1 MRLSLNRVKIKL
13 TDKFWY
19 KVARTIVKAGRF
31 PFPISDT
38 LIDLLKD
45 LMTEE
50 QAIFIHQVFKK
61 ASLRIDQ
68 IKERT
73 DLDDVSIMKLLNDLM
88 DGGVVVSSFSRTT
101 GVDIYRLMGPF
112 PGIFE
117 YTFMRGESTEKEKK
131 LVLLFEKMFNDMV
144 EVVQKNYD
152 VVAKMTSNSPPV
164 TRIVPVEG
172 LVEVGHE
179 EVIPREELSKI
190 LDEYDIFAKTHCY
203 CRHEKDLLNDPC
215 KVTKEKY
222 NCLLL
227 DKSAKY
233 CIDHNFGEAI
243 TREEAKHVLNEA
255 EDIGLVHKIFH
266 VHLDT
271 ARKIEG
277 ICSCCKCC
285 CGILGGFQQG
295 WSPLIDVTSHIAKV
309 DEDKCIGCGLCVSLC
324 SQGAVELELKEGGR
338 KAKVITTSCKGCGT
352 CGASC
357 PQQAITM
364 QHFTDEE
371 LGVQLEALVG
381 SDV

>member
-1 MRLSLNRVKIKL
+1 MSEKSEKIWQKAA
-13 TDKFWY
+13 K
-19 KVARTIVKAGRF
+19 RIVGAGYV

-38 LIDLLKD
+38 LIDLLKV

-50 QAIFIHQVFKK
+50 QAQFVHQVFKK
-61 ASLRIDQ
+61 SSLRMDQ

-73 DLDDVSIMKLLNDLM
+73 DLDDASIMNMLNDLM
-88 DGGVVVSSFSRTT
+88 DGGVIVSSFSRTT

-112 PGIFE
+112 PGMFE

-131 LVLLFEKMFNDMV
+131 LVLLFEKMFDEMV

-152 VVAKMTSNSPPV
+152 VVTKMSKDSPPI
-164 TRIVPVEG
+164 TRIVPVEE
-172 LVEVGHE
+172 LIDVGQE
-179 EVIPREELSKI
+179 EVVPREELSKI
-190 LDEYDIFAKTHCY
+190 LDEYDIFAKAHCY

-243 TREEAKHVLNEA
+243 TREDAKRVLQEA

-266 VHLDT
+266 VHLDPM
-271 ARKIEG
+271 RKIEG

-285 CGILGGFQQG
+285 CGPFQTYYRG
-295 WSPLIDVTSHIAKV
+295 MGPFHSLTSYLAKINEDDCIGCGTCVEKCPMETIELVDAIAV
-309 DEDKCIGCGLCVSLC
+309 INEEKCIGCGVCAHHCPEEAINLERTGSRDVFVPPKRISQ
-324 SQGAVELELKEGGR
+324 SQG
-338 KAKVITTSCKGCGT
+338 S
-352 CGASC
+352 
-357 PQQAITM
+357 
-364 QHFTDEE
+364 
-371 LGVQLEALVG
+371 
-381 SDV
+381 

>member
-1 MRLSLNRVKIKL
+1 MSAKSEKIWK
-13 TDKFWY
+13 K
-19 KVARTIVKAGRF
+19 AAQTIVKAGYV
-31 PFPISDT
+31 PFPINDT
-38 LIDLLKD
+38 LIEMLKI
-45 LMTEE
+45 LITEE

-61 ASLRIDQ
+61 SSLRMDQ

-73 DLDDVSIMKLLNDLM
+73 ELDDASIMKLLNDLM

-152 VVAKMTSNSPPV
+152 VVAKMTKDSPPI

-243 TREEAKHVLNEA
+243 TKEEAKRILIEA

-271 ARKIEG
+271 SRNIEG

-285 CGILGGFQQG
+285 CGIFQSYYRG
-295 WSPLIDVTSHIAKV
+295 MGPFHSLTSYLAKV
-309 DEDKCIGCGLCVSLC
+309 NEEDCIGCGTCVEKCPMETIELVDATAVITEEKCIGCGVCAHHCPEDAIKLERTGSREVFLPPKKISQ
-324 SQGAVELELKEGGR
+324 SQG
-338 KAKVITTSCKGCGT
+338 S
-352 CGASC
+352 
-357 PQQAITM
+357 
-364 QHFTDEE
+364 
-371 LGVQLEALVG
+371 
-381 SDV
+381 